1 MNEMSMLNTNTIVD
15 DPTSVTYLKA
25 RHLSAT
31 IYIEC
36 SENDI
41 GELIRAKLAH
51 FFQKEFRIFY
61 KGVMLDDQANLYN
74 QSVHN
79 GGEVFIT
86 TKKEYEGTWETLEDV
101 GYVDAK
107 Q

>member
-1 MNEMSMLNTNTIVD
+1 MVD

-25 RHLSAT
+25 RHRDTT

-41 GELIRAKLAH
+41 VELVRSRLTR
-51 FFQKEFRIFY
+51 FFLKEFRIFH

-79 GGEVFIT
+79 GAEIFIT
-86 TKKEYEGTWETLEDV
+86 TKKEYDGNWETLEEV
-101 GYVDAK
+101 GFVEAK